1 MKALSGGRSPRL
13 SPPAGSGQAAFASTE
28 LHTFDAHRLA
38 YGCAGQVIV
47 PHDTMPANDGANGF
61 AGQFHAGARKSGVL
75 GKSVSVR
82 VNLGCRRSMKIKR
95 TTIHYKLT
103 QT

>member
-13 SPPAGSGQAAFASTE
+13 SPPAGRGQAAFASTE
-28 LHTFDAHRLA
+28 LHTFEAHRLA

-61 AGQFHAGARKSGVL
+61 AGQFHAGE
-75 GKSVSVR
+75 
-82 VNLGCRRSMKIKR
+82 RRSEEQPSELQSLMRISYAVFCLKKQM
-95 TTIHYKLT
+95 
-103 QT
+103 QTKYSKH